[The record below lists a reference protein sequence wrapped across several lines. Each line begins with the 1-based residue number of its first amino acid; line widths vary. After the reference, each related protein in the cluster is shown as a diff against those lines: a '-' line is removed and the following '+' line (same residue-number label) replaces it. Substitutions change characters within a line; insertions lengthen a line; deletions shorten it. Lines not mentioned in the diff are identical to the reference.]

1 MTGGEGLLYGAACLI
16 VWFFVYS
23 FAGWLW
29 EVAYSLVKHGRF
41 VNRGFLYG
49 PLCPIYGAG
58 ALLGVVAVGPIGN
71 PLLQFVLGGLLAGI
85 LEFATSWAM
94 ERLFHARWWDY
105 TGYFCNIQGR
115 VCLLGVVVF
124 GFMTLLV
131 NHAIQPLLARA
142 TSMLDPPAVVA
153 LAAVLLALLA
163 ADFAASVAHMRGFN
177 DKLEFVQGCLGNL
190 AQEALLAADRARE
203 SIGEGVDQARARA
216 VQAAASGRERIGA
229 VVGHARSY
237 TAEASERLGDLKE
250 AAVEGLH
257 VLRDSS
263 LGAEFAGRVERL
275 RDLMP
280 RPSRFERKTLRDA
293 RFMPTRN
300 AEALEWL
307 RELLNRGADGAAGED
322 GGHADGDR
330 GRLP

>member
-1 MTGGEGLLYGAACLI
+1 M
-16 VWFFVYS
+16 
-23 FAGWLW
+23 
-29 EVAYSLVKHGRF
+29 
-41 VNRGFLYG
+41 
-49 PLCPIYGAG
+49 
-58 ALLGVVAVGPIGN
+58 
-71 PLLQFVLGGLLAGI
+71 
-85 LEFATSWAM
+85 
-94 ERLFHARWWDY
+94 
-105 TGYFCNIQGR
+105 
-115 VCLLGVVVF
+115 
-124 GFMTLLV
+124 
-131 NHAIQPLLARA
+131 
-142 TSMLDPPAVVA
+142 
-153 LAAVLLALLA
+153 
-163 ADFAASVAHMRGFN
+163 
-177 DKLEFVQGCLGNL
+177 QGCLGNL

-250 AAVEGLH
+250 AAVEGLR

-263 LGAEFAGRVERL
+263 LGAEFAGRVESL

-307 RELLNRGADGAAGED
+307 RELLNGCADGAAGED

-330 GRLP
+330 GRRP